1 MWKKDIKSIKD
12 IFHANGAGGDITSY
26 KHIFK
31 ESKCTLLTFYIC
43 KNCGFVENYLD
54 INELNKL
61 KD

>member
-1 MWKKDIKSIKD
+1 MQMVQ
-12 IFHANGAGGDITSY
+12 GDITSY